1 MQTNCP
7 QPEALPSNV
16 IVSNAYAIVLQDSPL
31 VTAAPVLTLTWLA
44 PGDPQPHPHA
54 LAVPLYTSMERQ
66 KLVAELQLPLAAA
79 GSEAQLQHWVLA
91 GAALMLPL

>member
-1 MQTNCP
+1 
-7 QPEALPSNV
+7 
-16 IVSNAYAIVLQDSPL
+16 
-31 VTAAPVLTLTWLA
+31 
-44 PGDPQPHPHA
+44 
-54 LAVPLYTSMERQ
+54 MERQ